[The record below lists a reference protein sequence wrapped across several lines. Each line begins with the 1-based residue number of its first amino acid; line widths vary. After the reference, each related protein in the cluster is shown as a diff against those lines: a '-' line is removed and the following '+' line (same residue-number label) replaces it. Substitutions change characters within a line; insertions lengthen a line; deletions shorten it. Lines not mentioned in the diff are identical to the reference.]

1 MESLTDD
8 ELMTM
13 WDMETDIDKRDQLIK
28 IMQDRE
34 LFPAKSQKRWENI
47 SGAYPV
53 FDDPQ
58 FLYKLLE
65 RREFAESRGETIG
78 CDQKESADGFQ
89 LSPTQRFVANFMSP
103 RTPYMSALLYHG
115 VGVGKTCSAVQI
127 AEQFLHLYPNRR
139 VIILAPPTIKANFER
154 EIFDIDKVKIGT
166 NENEPNTS
174 EQCTGTIYMELTN
187 TLFERNKDIIR
198 SKINRKIKLRYHIKG
213 YGVFANELE
222 YDLSGIS
229 PLITGAR
236 REAIENNT
244 LREKYSGA
252 LLIIDEVHNLRDTSN
267 EAPAITDAEEG
278 GAELGPIEKD
288 EISGK
293 KLTPYLTKL
302 LRAVDGL
309 KLVMMTATPMYNTY
323 KEIIFLMNLI
333 LMNEKKAEITESDI
347 FYPDGTFREKGQEIL
362 GILAQHYVS
371 YMRGENPDLFPLRL
385 KPQNVLT
392 DYPLQNPR
400 GAVLSSRE
408 RTFIQ
413 HLGLVPI
420 PLAGEIAE
428 IQRSLLDDIGI
439 VKTDEIALQD
449 LDMLTKSAMCL
460 VPPVPD
466 SDDNNAD
473 ILARIDKSALNLHFF
488 KQIVGGERTLKARG
502 PGRAAWLA
510 LPEFRQ
516 WAPKFATIIET
527 CQKAEGISFIY
538 SRFVNMGCQ
547 IIGLALEANG
557 YTQYGRR
564 LPLLGDGIQASGG
577 RQCARC
583 PLKEKA
589 HTGADHEFAPAYYCL
604 LTADKKLT
612 PDKRSVIAAV
622 RREENKDGEIVKVI
636 VGSDVVSEG
645 VDFKFIREIHVVEP
659 WYHLNNLEQI
669 IGRGIRTASHCL
681 LPLEKRNCTVN
692 LYVNQ
697 LVGDNRET
705 SDMYLYRKAYR
716 KARQVGAVSR
726 VLKMYA
732 VDCNI
737 NHDAII
743 IQGREPRTII
753 NSQRQ
758 IIENVDINDQ
768 PYTAICDYLDTCDY
782 SCVPTIS
789 VDIDDA
795 SEVSYSEFSAR
806 WLENQMKRVLRNIF
820 SQPGVIDIPQESL
833 ATLLGKYPR
842 VARLSL
848 LAQII
853 NNPAFVVVNN
863 GREGYIIFRN
873 GFYMFQPFMYRD
885 MKIPRAVRLASYPV
899 RQDSYSPE
907 FLAALKVQR
916 DQTEEEDIHEEVET
930 GTNDYSNFEKDI
942 ENAGSES
949 ATKFMTMLIESIRK
963 YIATLMTTDAELPS
977 DILAWLKEK
986 SGNDKNDFE
995 RRRNRMR
1002 MIRWLAQSLRE
1013 SRMDRD
1019 PEQTKKIFEQ
1029 LVLEFIWD
1037 EEMDY
1042 RDHLIFYVV
1051 EELND
1056 LGRQIAPS
1064 QFYSGKNLIFMYI
1077 NPRDGQIKYLCDR
1090 EGKVCSPAIIELI
1103 TETVPLNKMIVDTS
1117 NTGFFY
1123 GLIVNDGVKGLVFKT
1138 RKPSP
1143 VGSEEA
1149 LKRQITRAA
1158 KCSGVSTSSHHLAQI
1173 SEIGQRLEEG
1183 GHSNLGLTKEI
1194 LSKGPRQYKNT
1205 QEICALQ
1212 DLVLRY
1218 MNIISFEK
1226 KRWFYRPIEAA
1237 MTGHKGT

>member
-8 ELMTM
+8 ELLTL
-13 WDMETDIDKRDQLIK
+13 WDMETDLEKRDDLIK
-28 IMQDRE
+28 IMQERL
-34 LFPAKSQKRWENI
+34 LFPSNSQKRWEEI
-47 SGAYPV
+47 SGAYPTLN
-53 FDDPQ
+53 DPE

-65 RREFAESRGETIG
+65 RREFAESRGATQS
-78 CDQKESADGFQ
+78 CADSSQKVSTDGFQ
-89 LSPTQRFVANFMSP
+89 LSPTQRFVANFLSP

-127 AEQFLHLYPNRR
+127 AEQFLHLYPNRK

-166 NENEPNTS
+166 GENEPNIS

-198 SKINRKIKLRYHIKG
+198 AKVNRKIKQRYHIKG

-222 YDLSGIS
+222 YELSGIS

-236 REAIENNT
+236 REEIEKSI
-244 LREKYSGA
+244 LQDKYSGS

-267 EAPAITDAEEG
+267 EAPPIPDSEEG
-278 GAELGPIEKD
+278 PELGPIERD

-333 LMNEKKAEITESDI
+333 LMNEKKAEIIETDI
-347 FYPDGTFREKGQEIL
+347 FYPDGTFRERGQEIL

-385 KPQNVLT
+385 KPQETLT
-392 DYPLQNPR
+392 EYPLQNPR
-400 GAVLSSRE
+400 GSVLSSLE
-408 RTFIQ
+408 RSFIQ

-420 PLAGEIAE
+420 PLEGEIAD
-428 IQRSLLDDIGI
+428 IQKMLLDDLG
-439 VKTDEIALQD
+439 VSKTDEISLQD

-460 VPPVPD
+460 VPPNPEETND
-466 SDDNNAD
+466 EEN
-473 ILARIDKSALNLHFF
+473 IYMRIDRNALNIHFI
-488 KQIVGGERTLKARG
+488 KQVIGGERTWKGRG
-502 PGRAAWLA
+502 PGRASWLA
-510 LPEFRQ
+510 LPEFRT
-516 WAPKFATIIET
+516 WAPKFAHIVEM
-527 CQKAEGISFIY
+527 CQNAEGISFIY

-547 IIGLALEANG
+547 IIALALEANG

-564 LPLLGDGIQASGG
+564 LPLLGDGIQAPGG

-583 PLKEKA
+583 PHKE
-589 HTGADHEFAPAYYCL
+589 HNHEVQDHEFAPAYYCL

-612 PDKRSVIAAV
+612 PDKRTVIADV
-622 RREENKDGEIVKVI
+622 RREENMNGELVKVI

-645 VDFKFIREIHVVEP
+645 VDFRFIREIHVIEP

-681 LPLEKRNCTVN
+681 LEPEKRNCTVY

-697 LVGDNRET
+697 IVGDQRET
-705 SDMYLYRKAYR
+705 SDMYLYRKAYK
-716 KARQVGAVSR
+716 KARQVGSVSR
-726 VLKMYA
+726 ILKMYA

-743 IQGREPRTII
+743 IQGREPRDMI

-758 IIENVDINDQ
+758 LLKDVDINDQ
-768 PYTAICDYLDTCDY
+768 PYTAICDWLDTCDY
-782 SCVPTIS
+782 SCIPTIQ

-806 WLENQMKRVLRNIF
+806 WLQNQMKRLIRSIF
-820 SQPGVIDIPQESL
+820 SQPGVVDIPQESM

-848 LAQII
+848 LSQII
-853 NNPAFVVVNN
+853 NNPAFIVNN
-863 GREGYIIFRN
+863 NNREGYIIFRN
-873 GFYMFQPFMYRD
+873 GFYMFQPFAYRRVD
-885 MKIPRAVRLASYPV
+885 IPRAVRLASYPM

-907 FLAALKVQR
+907 FLSALKVKLDEETVTR
-916 DQTEEEDIHEEVET
+916 DEEEPLTVTTTRDLEL
-930 GTNDYSNFEKDI
+930 TNTEFAI
-942 ENAGSES
+942 
-949 ATKFMTMLIESIRK
+949 KFMSALINSIKK
-963 YIATLMTTDAELPS
+963 YITLLTTGDADLPEG
-977 DILAWLKEK
+977 IFAWLKDK
-986 SGNDKNDFE
+986 SGNDKNELE

-1002 MIRWLAQSLRE
+1002 MIRWFAQSLRE
-1013 SRMDRD
+1013 SGMAREDLA
-1019 PEQTKKIFEQ
+1019 KILDQ
-1029 LVLEFIWD
+1029 LVLEFMWD

-1042 RDHLIFYVV
+1042 RDHLLFYVV
-1051 EELND
+1051 EELNEI
-1056 LGRQIAPS
+1056 GKQISPS
-1064 QFYSGKNLIFMYI
+1064 QFYEGKQLIFMYI
-1077 NPRDGQIKYLCDR
+1077 NPSNGKIFYMCDNK
-1090 EGKVCSPAIIELI
+1090 GKECSPAIIELI
-1103 TETVPLNKMIVDTS
+1103 NETVPMNKFIVDTS

-1123 GLIVNDGVKGLVFKT
+1123 GLMVNDGAKGLVFKT

-1143 VGSEEA
+1143 AGSEEA
-1149 LKRQITRAA
+1149 LKRHITRAA

-1173 SEIGQRLEEG
+1173 VEIGERLAAG
-1183 GHSNLGLTKEI
+1183 GHSNLGLTKET

-1218 MNIISFEK
+1218 MDIIRFEN
-1226 KRWFYRPIEAA
+1226 KRWFYRPIDAA
-1237 MTGHKGT
+1237 FTGHKGT